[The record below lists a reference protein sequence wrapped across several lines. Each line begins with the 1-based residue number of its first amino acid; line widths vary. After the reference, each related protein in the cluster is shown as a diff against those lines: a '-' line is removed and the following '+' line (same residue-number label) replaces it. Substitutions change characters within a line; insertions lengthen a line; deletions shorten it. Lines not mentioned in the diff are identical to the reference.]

1 MWDIRGKDNMRN
13 NSEHG
18 RFGCHSSKLNMG
30 GAVCV
35 CVTLKEGWALKKE
48 ALRSKGQVLRRSQKL
63 DLVTD
68 SLVSS

>member
-48 ALRSKGQVLRRSQKL
+48 ALREAKVRS
-63 DLVTD
+63 
-68 SLVSS
+68 